1 MSYADEA
8 AAVSGQAPQHQ
19 PMQGYGMCCVRGCF
33 LPGCIADSTTGS
45 SDWFCHLH
53 HGMPYAEQPGITAR
67 MHNRRNLLIL
77 AARLKNSHPGQELP
91 DNVIPWLHRQN
102 RSDIVTAYGELP
114 RKTARALGALMQRV
128 LGDECATPQA
138 RIADPTQK
146 SKAARES
153 WHKAVDLVGDLA

>member
-8 AAVSGQAPQHQ
+8 AAVSGQAPQHN
-19 PMQGYGMCCVRGCF
+19 PRLCCVRGCM
-33 LPGCIADSTTGS
+33 LPGSIADSTTGS

-53 HGMPYAEQPGITAR
+53 HGVSYAEQAGITTR
-67 MHNRRNLLIL
+67 MHNRRNLFIL
-77 AARLKNSHPGQELP
+77 AGRLQNAYPGQPVPQDVLA
-91 DNVIPWLHRQN
+91 WLRRHDRA
-102 RSDIVTAYGELP
+102 DFADAYGAMP
-114 RKTARALGALMQRV
+114 RKTAHNLGSLMLRKLV
-128 LGDECATPQA
+128 DECATPQA